1 VQDPLVALV
10 SWNGNT
16 VRFSAPIKILSYGRG
31 YWGSGSPTSV
41 TEFGFSGLDELHGML
56 RLPGTHSSFSFTD
69 ASEYWHG
76 ITIGVA
82 GLADN
87 GGSPVSA
94 VPEPG
99 SLALLGLAGV
109 GLAALRR
116 RKSA

>member
-1 VQDPLVALV
+1 M
-10 SWNGNT
+10 
-16 VRFSAPIKILSYGRG
+16 I
-31 YWGSGSPTSV
+31 
-41 TEFGFSGLDELHGML
+41 
-56 RLPGTHSSFSFTD
+56 RLPGTLCCFIFTE
-69 ASEYWHG
+69 STENWHG

-82 GLADN
+82 GLADK
-87 GGSPVSA
+87 GGLPTST